1 MSIKCLQMV
10 MGVEGTCRHLVRDR
24 MEGTGMRWE
33 IEGAQEAMLNTRS
46 SFINNEWDELIEF
59 RIVSEQE
66 SLYGQAG

>member
-1 MSIKCLQMV
+1 
-10 MGVEGTCRHLVRDR
+10 